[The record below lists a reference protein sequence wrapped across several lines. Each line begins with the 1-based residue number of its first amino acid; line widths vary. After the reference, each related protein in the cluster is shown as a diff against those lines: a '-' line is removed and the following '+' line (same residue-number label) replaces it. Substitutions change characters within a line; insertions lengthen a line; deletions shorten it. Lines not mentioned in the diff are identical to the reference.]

1 MLVALAGGVG
11 AARFLRGLIR
21 VHPPADIL
29 VIGNTGDD
37 LRVHGLAV
45 SPDLDSVA
53 YTLAGLS
60 DEERG
65 WGLAGETWN
74 VLGALDRLGDR
85 DIATHLLRTRL
96 LTEGATLS
104 EATAE
109 VCRRLGVPVR
119 LVPMSDQPVE
129 TRVEVDGSER
139 ARPAPGVLD
148 AIRAAEGI
156 VLCPSNPVVSVA
168 PILAVPGIRSAIQN
182 TACRTV
188 AITPIIGGA
197 PVRGMADKLLP
208 AWGVEVSARGVASL
222 YGGLADAFVL
232 DQVDQAQAGDVAA
245 LGLEAIVA
253 PTLMRTPEDAAASA
267 ARLRAALASL
277 DGHDVVVVVTDT
289 LGRPWRRGQTD
300 VAVGMA
306 GMGAL
311 EDYRGQLDGDGRALE
326 VTEVAV
332 ADEVAAAADLVK
344 RKLARVPAALL
355 RGVPLP
361 AGDGRASEL
370 VRPAAEDLFRTGS
383 GPEDL
388 VAFLEGRRTR
398 RRFLPD
404 PVDPAAVERAVLAA
418 MTAPFPHH
426 TRPFRVVALD
436 SGEGR
441 KRYLTQ
447 MEAAWRQDLAADGT
461 PAEVIER
468 RMARSWALLGS
479 APVLLVPCLAPG
491 GRHDYPDERRSR
503 AEDAMFELAAGGAV
517 QTLLLALH
525 AQGLGGAWISSSLFC
540 QGVAARA
547 LELPAGWLP
556 LGSVAA
562 GRPDPGDRPRPRP
575 PLDPGDLILRR

>member
-74 VLGALDRLGDR
+74 VLGALDRLGEPSWFSLGDR

-129 TRVEVDGSER
+129 TRVEVDGSAGLEDLGFQEYWV
-139 ARPAPGVLD
+139 ARQARD
-148 AIRAAEGI
+148 
-156 VLCPSNPVVSVA
+156 PVVSVA

-253 PTLMRTPEDAAASA
+253 PTLMRTTEDAAA
-267 ARLRAALASL
+267 LA
-277 DGHDVVVVVTDT
+277 
-289 LGRPWRRGQTD
+289 
-300 VAVGMA
+300 
-306 GMGAL
+306 
-311 EDYRGQLDGDGRALE
+311 
-326 VTEVAV
+326 
-332 ADEVAAAADLVK
+332 K
-344 RKLARVPAALL
+344 
-355 RGVPLP
+355 
-361 AGDGRASEL
+361 
-370 VRPAAEDLFRTGS
+370 
-383 GPEDL
+383 
-388 VAFLEGRRTR
+388 
-398 RRFLPD
+398 
-404 PVDPAAVERAVLAA
+404 
-418 MTAPFPHH
+418 
-426 TRPFRVVALD
+426 VALD
-436 SGEGR
+436 
-441 KRYLTQ
+441 
-447 MEAAWRQDLAADGT
+447 
-461 PAEVIER
+461 
-468 RMARSWALLGS
+468 ALHT
-479 APVLLVPCLAPG
+479 PG
-491 GRHDYPDERRSR
+491 G
-503 AEDAMFELAAGGAV
+503 
-517 QTLLLALH
+517 
-525 AQGLGGAWISSSLFC
+525 
-540 QGVAARA
+540 
-547 LELPAGWLP
+547 
-556 LGSVAA
+556 A
-562 GRPDPGDRPRPRP
+562 GR
-575 PLDPGDLILRR
+575 